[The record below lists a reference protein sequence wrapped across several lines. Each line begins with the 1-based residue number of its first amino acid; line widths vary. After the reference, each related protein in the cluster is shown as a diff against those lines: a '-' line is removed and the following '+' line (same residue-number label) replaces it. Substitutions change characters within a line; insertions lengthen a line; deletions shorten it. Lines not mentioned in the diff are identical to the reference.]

1 MAERA
6 SSGDPRGADRGFTL
20 LEVLVSLAI
29 LATTLLLAYQV
40 ISGAIAA
47 EERSERW
54 TAASYLAEALVRE
67 ATSTFPATGE
77 EGGTFAPPMEAY
89 SWKRTVRAAIHPDA
103 REVHVDVVWTSG
115 SREERVTFS
124 GVATK

>member
-1 MAERA
+1 MPDRSAPETPMAM
-6 SSGDPRGADRGFTL
+6 DGFTF

-29 LATTLLLAYQV
+29 LATTLLLAYRV

-67 ATSTFPATGE
+67 ATSGFPDPGETTGK
-77 EGGTFAPPMEAY
+77 FSPPMDAY
-89 SWKRTVRAAIHPDA
+89 KWKRTVRSAIHADA
-103 REVHVDVVWTSG
+103 REVHVDVTWGSG
-115 SREERVTFS
+115 EREERVSFS
-124 GVATK
+124 GVAVK

>member
-1 MAERA
+1 MDE
-6 SSGDPRGADRGFTL
+6 RGFTL

-54 TAASYLAEALVRE
+54 TAASYLAEALVHE
-67 ATSTFPATGE
+67 STSTFPDTGE
-77 EGGTFAPPMEAY
+77 TEGKFAPPMDAY

-103 REVHVDVVWTSG
+103 REVHVAVVWVSG
-115 SREERVTFS
+115 GMEERVTFS
-124 GVATK
+124 GVAVK